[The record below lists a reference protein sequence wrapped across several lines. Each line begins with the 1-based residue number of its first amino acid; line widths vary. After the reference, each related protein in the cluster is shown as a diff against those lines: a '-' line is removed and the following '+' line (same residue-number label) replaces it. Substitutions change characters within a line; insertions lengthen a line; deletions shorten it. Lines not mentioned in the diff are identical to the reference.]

1 MLSSRTNRQANILR
15 LRPDWVSAAD
25 NVDSRQRISSR
36 RTQWVVLL
44 GALAALILFS
54 VTLRTLFLP
63 EQMPW
68 LQLALGIVSAFVSM
82 SAFLAWKRVWRGEQ
96 HYIVSNL
103 FKSETISFGDVC
115 LVVEAHGLIWN
126 TVRVHFNRPT
136 RFGWDITFVPARS
149 AGTACTLAAAWRTR
163 RLVK

>member
-1 MLSSRTNRQANILR
+1 MLLPRTNCHANILR
-15 LRPDWVSAAD
+15 LQSGCVSAAD

-44 GALAALILFS
+44 GALGAVIVFSAA
-54 VTLRTLFLP
+54 LRTLFLSG
-63 EQMPW
+63 QMPW
-68 LQLALGIVSAFVSM
+68 LQLALGIAPAFVSM
-82 SAFLAWKRVWRGEQ
+82 AAFLAWKRVWRGER

-103 FKSETISFGDVC
+103 FKSEIISLDDVC

-149 AGTACTLAAAWRTR
+149 AGTSCTLAAAWRTR